1 MVPFDLLPFVPWP
14 CKCEEYLV
22 AIFSPEKA
30 WGSMKQQHPH
40 RCTPAPPG
48 AWSFI
53 DVGDAARCC
62 WALRGLLFVKTALVR
77 CEKTNTYLRI
87 WQQVVQ
93 RRWSCTKIQSPRY
106 TRDMNKN
113 LIISY
118 NWNVYFQFSWLKW
131 MFAWSL
137 GLNSTFQ
144 VTKQEANDQ
153 MRKNLAL
160 ASALSGGGNKHQNFS
175 VSACKAI
182 PSQALCGPLVPHPLG
197 ELGCLMEVTWQKC
210 WSPHGKA
217 ALDVPW
223 MLVLS

>member
-1 MVPFDLLPFVPWP
+1 MQELYIYTVPFDLLPCVLHNQLAFAFPWP

-62 WALRGLLFVKTALVR
+62 WALRGLKTALVR
-77 CEKTNTYLRI
+77 FEKTNTYLRI
-87 WQQVVQ
+87 WQKIVQ
-93 RRWSCTKIQSPRY
+93 RRWSYTIIQSPRY
-106 TRDMNKN
+106 TQDILNCKSAMNKN

-118 NWNVYFQFSWLKW
+118 NRNVYFQFSWLKW
-131 MFAWSL
+131 VFAGSL

-144 VTKQEANDQ
+144 VTKQVANDQ

-160 ASALSGGGNKHQNFS
+160 ASALSGRGNKHQGVAKLSKTFQFLP
-175 VSACKAI
+175 AK
-182 PSQALCGPLVPHPLG
+182 PSLLRPCAGHWSHIHSGSLV
-197 ELGCLMEVTWQKC
+197 
-210 WSPHGKA
+210 A
-217 ALDVPW
+217 
-223 MLVLS
+223 